1 MKLAL
6 GILMILLGDLLFLTT
21 IYYAIG
27 PGEVVPWAR
36 EWVCLNLSVLAVCS
50 AICGAWL
57 IWHDMERRCNE
68 AMRRRYEPHKETF
81 RAS

>member
-6 GILMILLGDLLFLTT
+6 GILMIMLGDLLFLAT
-21 IYYAIG
+21 IYYTIG
-27 PGEVVPWAR
+27 PGEVVAWAR
-36 EWVCLNLSVLAVCS
+36 EWVCLNLAVLAVCS
-50 AICGAWL
+50 AIYGAWL
-57 IWHDMERRCNE
+57 IWHDVERRYRE